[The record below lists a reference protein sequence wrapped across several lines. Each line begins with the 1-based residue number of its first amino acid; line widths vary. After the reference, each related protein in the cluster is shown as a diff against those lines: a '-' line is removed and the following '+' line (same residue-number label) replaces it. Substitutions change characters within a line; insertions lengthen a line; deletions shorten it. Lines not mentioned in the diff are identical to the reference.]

1 MTGASAALATKA
13 AASLHLRAHS
23 AAKAGEIVEMP
34 ARTFTSGST
43 PGDDARDP
51 TMEPILV
58 QASLEPF
65 EIDALP
71 YPNDPALPP
80 KTGVTRGEAQRL
92 CAERSERLCT
102 ELEWELACK
111 GPEQDLYASGDGW
124 DETCAREPGA
134 CASGYGARAMGVLR
148 EWTASNVAVSNE
160 GITPPAAVRGAGN
173 VTLDTDAGI
182 AWGPGIHRCARR
194 MRVADNRSSSDLGF
208 RCCKGKP
215 NAAQVG
221 AIPRYPGFRPAKLG
235 APELF
240 KIFASIPELA
250 ALKDARLWD
259 EEHIEAVKTRASNG
273 VAVTVQPLLWSPEAG
288 AEVLVAVG
296 RTKAQSFIVALYPL
310 PDGSYRLASYFLML
324 GDVTPIALAYEPHK
338 REALLWSTCWG
349 CAGEQ
354 GSVKVRED
362 HHVVI
367 VQH

>member
-1 MTGASAALATKA
+1 MTGASAALATTATK
-13 AASLHLRAHS
+13 SLHLRAHS
-23 AAKAGEIVEMP
+23 PAKAGETVDVP
-34 ARTFTSGST
+34 ARTFATGST
-43 PGDDARDP
+43 PGDDTRDP
-51 TMEPILV
+51 TMEPTLV

-80 KTGVTRGEAQRL
+80 RTGVTRAEAHRL
-92 CAERSERLCT
+92 CADRGERLCT

-111 GPEQDLYASGDGW
+111 GPDQDLYASGDGW
-124 DETCAREPGA
+124 DETCAREPSA

-160 GITPPAAVRGAGN
+160 AIAPPAAARGAGN
-173 VTLDTDAGI
+173 VALESDAGI
-182 AWGPGIHRCARR
+182 VWGPGIHRCARR
-194 MRVADNRSSSDLGF
+194 MRVAESRSASDLGF
-208 RCCKGKP
+208 RCCKGTP
-215 NAAQVG
+215 NAPQIAP
-221 AIPRYPGFRPAKLG
+221 IPRYPGFRPAKLG
-235 APELF
+235 APELT

-259 EEHIEAVKTRASNG
+259 DEHIEGVKSRASAG
-273 VAVTVQPLLWSPEAG
+273 VMMTDQPLLWSPEAG
-288 AEVLVAVG
+288 AEVLVAVA
-296 RTKAQSFIVALYPL
+296 RTKTMSVIVALYPL

-324 GDVTPIALAYEPHK
+324 GDVAPIALAYEPHK
-338 REALLWSTCWG
+338 RETLLWSTCWG

-354 GSVKVRED
+354 GSLKVRED